1 MKGWDLGVLATPN
14 KWIDL
19 DWSSMYW
26 SYSVDLLY
34 DQFFVMD
41 DVSIDDPNQVF
52 TEAQIPQFQ

>member
-1 MKGWDLGVLATPN
+1 
-14 KWIDL
+14 
-19 DWSSMYW
+19 MYW